1 MKKETLL
8 NVLFVAAIV
17 VAIAVVFIPGY
28 ASWALLPIVPLLYG
42 VLTRN
47 WAELGFTR
55 KNLLRALL
63 VGVVVGAVLGVAR
76 YGIVLLAPDFWIG
89 PRYVQQA
96 REYYDMVFGSTGYL
110 APLLILLFI
119 PITTFEQIFYRGY
132 LQVQFANR
140 LKPWIRSEAARV
152 ALAIVL
158 PALLYTLWL
167 VPGLGAMALPL
178 FFTSCAA
185 GYFFYRYGN
194 ILAPDAIVAID
205 FVVAIY
211 LIVGAG
217 LV

>member
-1 MKKETLL
+1 VKKETLL
-8 NVLFVAAIV
+8 NVLFVAAII

-47 WAELGFTR
+47 WVELGFTR
-55 KNLLRALL
+55 KNLLRSLL
-63 VGVVVGAVLGVAR
+63 VGVVVGAILGVVR
-76 YGIVLLAPDFWIG
+76 YGIALLAPDFWIG

-96 REYYDMVFGSTGYL
+96 REYYDIVFGTGYL

-140 LKPWIRSEAARV
+140 LKPWIESEAARV

-194 ILAPDAIVAID
+194 IMAPNAIVAID